1 MIEELKAIVGS
12 NEKILYEGKP
22 NKKCYV
28 LESIFNPLLP
38 FALIWAIIDFGIIGG
53 VVLAENTENILF
65 FIIPFM
71 LFHLMPVWIYLG
83 GILFTAKRYKNTEYI
98 VTDKAIYVSG
108 GAFTKNINVKP
119 FAELSYI
126 NLHRGIF
133 DQMFNVGDIVATSNQ
148 MTQRGK
154 SITIIIASVSNY
166 VEVYNLVKK
175 LQTDIYTDV
184 MYPNAKRPSEN
195 PGYNTKYKGIL

>member
-83 GILFTAKRYKNTEYI
+83 GILFTAKRYKNTAYV

-108 GAFTKNINVKP
+108 GAFTRNINVKP

>member
-38 FALIWAIIDFGIIGG
+38 FALIWAIIDFCIIGG
-53 VVLAENTENILF
+53 VVLAEKTENILF

-154 SITIIIASVSNY
+154 SITIIIASVSDY